1 MRILG
6 YSKRWDKLQKPV
18 HTTFRFPRK
27 DKDWFDGEIVQEV
40 YKPRSKERE
49 ILQIATIIRKESKFL
64 ADITHEEAVE
74 DGFINLYA
82 MFEWLGMAHK
92 GGDMFRPINKLTLK
106 AFPCT
111 PTHKGETG

>member
-6 YSKRWDKLQKPV
+6 YSVRWGKLQKPF

-27 DKDWFDGEIVQEV
+27 DKDWYDGEIVQEV
-40 YKPRSKERE
+40 YRPRSKDRE
-49 ILQIATIIRKESKFL
+49 VLQVAEIILKQPKLL

-82 MFEWLGMAHK
+82 MFEWLGKNHE
-92 GGDMFRPINKLTLK
+92 GQDMFRPINKLTIRVIK
-106 AFPCT
+106 V
-111 PTHKGETG
+111 

>member
-6 YSKRWDKLQKPV
+6 FSKKWVKLQKPV

-27 DKDWFDGEIVQEV
+27 DADRGRDWHEGEVVQEV

-49 ILQIATIIRKESKFL
+49 VLQIAMIIKKQPKLL

-74 DGFINLYA
+74 DGFVNLYH
-82 MFEWLGMAHK
+82 MFEWLGHK
-92 GGDMFRPINKLTLK
+92 NKDLFKPINKLTL
-106 AFPCT
+106 
-111 PTHKGETG
+111 EVLR